1 MRLLDDGAV
10 LMRRPGAPSVRAR
23 DRLMATAASA
33 PIA

>member
-1 MRLLDDGAV
+1 MKLLDDGAV
-10 LMRRPGAPSVRAR
+10 LMRRPGAPSVRTR